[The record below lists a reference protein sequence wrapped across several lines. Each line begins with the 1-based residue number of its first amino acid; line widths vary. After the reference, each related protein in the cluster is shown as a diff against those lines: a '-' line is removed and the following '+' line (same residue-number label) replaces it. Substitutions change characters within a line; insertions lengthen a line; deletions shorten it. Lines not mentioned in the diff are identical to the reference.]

1 MHRRPAKR
9 RQIWE
14 EKKGLANAMYEQRL
28 LGLKRLVMA
37 TWLAKIEKKKRVEQ
51 ARDRQRL
58 LKERK
63 AHKMSVDLTPS

>member
-14 EKKGLANAMYEQRL
+14 EKKSLAYAMYEQWL

-37 TWLAKIEKKKRVEQ
+37 T
-51 ARDRQRL
+51 
-58 LKERK
+58 
-63 AHKMSVDLTPS
+63 